1 MGSTVEGRSA
11 AMKFT
16 RSRFALALAAV
27 ATLAVT
33 PAAGQDA
40 ASWPS
45 RPVRIIVPASAG
57 GIADAVARLL
67 GEGLAKRL
75 GQPFVIDNIAG
86 AASVIGTAA
95 AAKAPPDGYTVLIGA
110 IAPLGI
116 VPHVRK
122 TSYVVERDLAPVG
135 VVATQPHLLL
145 VNPEKMAARTL
156 PEFVQ
161 LTKDNPGK
169 YNYASS
175 GAGQLNHLEME
186 LLLLKTGTKMT
197 HVPYKSSGDQAT
209 ALVGGHVDAAVFGI
223 TAALPYIKGGTVRP
237 IAVMTAERYPDL
249 PDLPAVKEL
258 IPSFGGVSSW
268 HGILVP
274 AATPKAIVAKLNGA
288 MADYLHSPEGIAQM
302 KTLGAEAVGSTP
314 EALDALIKFESALW
328 AEVIK
333 TANLTIQ

>member
-1 MGSTVEGRSA
+1 MRTMRAKLVPLLVLAVSCA
-11 AMKFT
+11 ALP
-16 RSRFALALAAV
+16 ALA
-27 ATLAVT
+27 
-33 PAAGQDA
+33 QDA
-40 ASWPS
+40 ATWPS
-45 RPVRIIVPASAG
+45 RPVRLVVPASAG
-57 GIADAVARLL
+57 GVADAVARIL

-75 GQPFVIDNIAG
+75 GQPFVLDNIAG
-86 AASVIGTAA
+86 AASLIGTAA
-95 AAKAPPDGYTVLIGA
+95 VAKAQPDGYTALIAA

-116 VPHVRK
+116 LPHVRK
-122 TSYVVERDLAPVG
+122 TPYVVERDLAPVG

-145 VNPEKMAARTL
+145 VNPDKVAAATL
-156 PEFVQ
+156 AEFIQ
-161 LTKDNPGK
+161 RLKDDPGK

-186 LLLLKTGTKMT
+186 LLLLKTGTRMT

-209 ALVGGHVDAAVFGI
+209 ALIGGHVDAAVFGI
-223 TAALPYIKGGTVRP
+223 TAALPYIKSGTVRP

-249 PDLPAVKEL
+249 PELPAVKEL

-274 AATPKAIVAKLNGA
+274 SATPRPIVAKLNQA

-302 KTLGAEAVGSTP
+302 KAIGAEAVGSTP
-314 EALDALIKFESALW
+314 EALDALIKYESALW

-333 TANLTIQ
+333 TGNLTIQ